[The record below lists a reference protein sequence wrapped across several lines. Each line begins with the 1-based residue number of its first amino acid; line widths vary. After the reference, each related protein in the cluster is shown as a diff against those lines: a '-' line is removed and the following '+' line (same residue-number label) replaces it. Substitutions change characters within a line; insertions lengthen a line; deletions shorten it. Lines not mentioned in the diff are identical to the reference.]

1 VKDRRLALPKPAA
14 DKPKGPSIIVQAAV
28 FAFLTMAAGGAGWGV
43 GQFVSAD
50 KAATPAAQPAALKAA
65 PDAQGEAPAPKDG
78 HEAAG
83 GAHGVLTGNSLLLDP
98 MVTNLASPSD
108 VWVRLEMALVVE
120 APLEEATTQAIHQDL
135 FSYVRT
141 LRLSQLEGPSGYLN
155 FKADLL
161 DRAKIRSEGKVKAVL
176 IKTLLFE

>member
-1 VKDRRLALPKPAA
+1 LAAA
-14 DKPKGPSIIVQAAV
+14 NAAEDKPKGPSVIVQAAV
-28 FAFLTMAAGGAGWGV
+28 FAVLTLMAGGAGWGM
-43 GQFVSAD
+43 GQFVSKD
-50 KAATPAAQPAALKAA
+50 KTAAPAAQPAALKAVPEA
-65 PDAQGEAPAPKDG
+65 HGEAPAPKDG
-78 HEAAG
+78 HEASG
-83 GAHGVLTGNSLLLDP
+83 GAHGILTGNSLLLEP

-120 APLEEATTQAIHQDL
+120 APLEEELIQAIHQDL

-141 LRLSQLEGPSGYLN
+141 IRLNQLEGPSGYLN

-161 DRAKIRSEGKVKAVL
+161 DRAKIRSDGKVKAVL

>member
-1 VKDRRLALPKPAA
+1 LKDRRLAAEKPAE

-28 FAFLTMAAGGAGWGV
+28 FAVLTLMAGGAGWGM
-43 GQFVSAD
+43 GQFVGTGKD
-50 KAATPAAQPAALKAA
+50 AAPAQPAAAVKAA
-65 PDAQGEAPAPKDG
+65 PGEHGEASAQKDG

-83 GAHGVLTGNSLLLDP
+83 GAHGAMVGNSLLLEP
-98 MVTNLASPSD
+98 MVTNLASPEE

-120 APLEEATTQAIHQDL
+120 EPLEEEMTQAIHQDL

-141 LRLSQLEGPSGYLN
+141 IRLNQLKGPSGYIN
-155 FKADLL
+155 FKSDLL
-161 DRAKIRSEGKVKAVL
+161 DRAKIRSDGKVKAVL

>member
-1 VKDRRLALPKPAA
+1 LALPKPAE

-28 FAFLTMAAGGAGWGV
+28 FAVLTLMAGGAGWGM

-50 KAATPAAQPAALKAA
+50 KSSTPEAQPAALNAA
-65 PDAQGEAPAPKDG
+65 PEARGEAAAQKEG

-83 GAHGVLTGNSLLLDP
+83 GAQGVMVGNALLLEP

-120 APLEEATTQAIHQDL
+120 VPLEEEMTQAIHQDL

-141 LRLSQLEGPSGYLN
+141 IRLNQLEGPSGYLN

-161 DRAKIRSEGKVKAVL
+161 DRAKIRSEGKVNAVL

>member
-1 VKDRRLALPKPAA
+1 LALPKPAV

-28 FAFLTMAAGGAGWGV
+28 FAVLTLMAGGAGWGM

-50 KAATPAAQPAALKAA
+50 KTAAPAGQPASLKAA
-65 PDAQGEAPAPKDG
+65 PEPHGEAPASKDG

-83 GAHGVLTGNSLLLDP
+83 SAHGVLVGNSLLLEP

-120 APLEEATTQAIHQDL
+120 EPLEEEMTQAIHQDL

-141 LRLSQLEGPSGYLN
+141 IRLNQLEGPSGYLN

-176 IKTLLFE
+176 VKTLLFE